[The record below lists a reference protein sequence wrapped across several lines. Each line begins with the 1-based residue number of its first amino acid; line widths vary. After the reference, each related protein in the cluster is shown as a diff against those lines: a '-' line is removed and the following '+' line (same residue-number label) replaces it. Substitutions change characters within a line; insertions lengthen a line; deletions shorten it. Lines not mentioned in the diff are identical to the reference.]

1 MTKRLQLAELE
12 HEWRRLARV
21 AAAYKE
27 TPLAASYEKKA
38 EIAKWKLEL
47 AEGEQ
52 GGTDHE
58 QRKQLP

>member
-1 MTKRLQLAELE
+1 MSSRLQLAELE
-12 HEWRRLARV
+12 HEWRRLTRV
-21 AAAYKE
+21 AAAYNG

-38 EIAKWKLEL
+38 QIAKWKLEL
-47 AEGEQ
+47 AESEQ